1 MIIAVL
7 FRGNVYCQRSD
18 SRCRVLIQFGPP
30 KGEVIIIVKKL
41 QRLLSVFVIVPLLF
55 SSVPLS
61 LSAEAAE
68 TSGQAEPGP
77 WTFSAFGGN
86 TSPGKNPEPAIE
98 NSSTVTLTTY
108 GGKISGTDEG
118 LSFYY
123 RELPATAN
131 FELRARATVIAFN
144 SNSGVSTPNQKSF
157 GLMLRDTVN
166 AHGSSSTTTSNYAAA
181 GALDLAMKGFY
192 KKTTQVKL
200 NPFAGLNAPA
210 AGEVYDL
217 SLRKSGDT
225 YLLSV
230 NGQTEIVTLED
241 TFTDTVFAGI
251 YVARDATVTFSELEL
266 QIETKR
272 VTSLSADT
280 GGMTKTTYL
289 VGEPLNLT
297 GLVVKAVFSDH
308 SEATL
313 SSEEYI
319 VTGFDSSKPG
329 ENSIQIHYNGA
340 SANIP
345 LHIIPLTVSS
355 LSVKYEPV
363 QTVYYPGDSF
373 DPQGLVVA
381 AHYNNGYLIKEL
393 ADDLY
398 TLSINGHPVTDQ
410 LPYTFAEP
418 GSYEVLIASTETP
431 SVTTALQLEVID
443 AALTELEIRH
453 MPKQTVYYIG
463 DTLQLEGLSLYAHY
477 SDQTEVRLA
486 KDEYTV
492 SPLDTL
498 TPGEK
503 EIKLTH
509 KGLTA
514 SFTVKVRIK
523 ELTGIEVTRYPV
535 TTFFV
540 NEPFDSSGLIVS
552 KVYDNADREV
562 LSGFTLDHSAF
573 DNRLAGVY
581 PIKIIPDDS
590 SIQPIT
596 YTVTVKDKTT
606 PVWHSITFGQS
617 TSTANNKVV
626 SQDDGTLRLIALEGG
641 GKVTEDHDGITF
653 YYTELNALEDN
664 FVLSADIGVLDFAKN
679 PYDGQESFGI
689 MARDAIGTPG
699 TSSVFASNIAAIGG
713 YSGGTR
719 SALGTQLF
727 VRSGIEKPDGA
738 GSKGIQA
745 IMLKNERPAPANTAP
760 AAPYRLTLFKT
771 NSGFTGRLNSEREA
785 IHFEPD
791 ILSVQD
797 SAMYVGFYAARLA
810 TIDIRNIELTVTS
823 AATDA
828 PKVEPPAAPVTPDLS
843 ILSRSKASTP
853 DYEVIVRPNV
863 NGTVTVKQGS
873 RMIAQDVTAT
883 ADKRLAIP
891 AVLSGQGDTNFSVV
905 FWPED
910 TQYLTAYDTIV
921 RNFTVN
927 MNSYGDGKDI
937 YVSPAGTSN
946 GDGTMALPLD
956 LDTAIDYVQPG
967 QHIIM
972 LDGHYMRK
980 SPLVIQKYN
989 NGTEAARK
997 VLEAAPGARPIIDF
1011 DKKTEGVLLSG
1022 DYWHVK
1028 GLDFTRSAANM
1039 KGFTVGGNHNIVE
1052 NSRFYANGDTGLQIS
1067 RTDGTAR
1074 DITEWPSYNLIL
1086 NSTSFDNRDP
1096 SDNNADGFAAKLTAG
1111 TGNIFRGCLAHN
1123 NIDDGWDL
1131 YTKAGSGAIGPVLIE
1146 NSAAFNNGYLTDGT
1160 VGAGDKNG
1168 FKLGGEGIHVAHI
1181 IRNSVAFGNGAYGF
1195 TSNSNPG
1202 VIAVNNIGYNNTR
1215 GNLSFTTY
1223 GQITPDFKIDGF
1235 VSYRSGSI
1243 GKDQYPAS
1251 LAADNNFM
1259 YNGAASVNKSGK
1271 QLTDAN
1277 FVSLQ
1282 PVTSYLRDEEG
1293 NIIWGE
1299 FLKFIPF
1306 EDQGQEPE
1314 PEPQPGTQP
1323 EPEPEPEPEPQP
1335 EPEPGTRPSP
1345 SPSAAPV
1352 PSATPSPTPAP
1363 APNTSST
1370 GTGSA
1375 AYDSI
1380 PAVLL
1385 LDGSVSIELP
1395 VSLSTGKAIA
1405 RLSESALR
1413 QIVAVAKADSTGTKT
1428 LRIQLTAD
1436 PAQDMKEVELS
1447 LPAAAFRS
1455 GEAPLKLE
1463 IRSSLATIG
1472 LPDSIF
1478 TAEALNGIQTVT
1490 LSLRSITPGGKLQ
1503 AKLGDRP
1510 LIGYGLQLDGAA
1522 LQPDR
1527 LQSAIEIGLPH
1538 PPAVPAADNAFIVV
1552 WGIQEP
1558 GIIQPVIH
1566 GRYNA
1571 EKQQAIFS
1579 TTEVSGQYA
1588 AVYNHKTFQDIGSTH
1603 WAKSAIEALAS
1614 KGVIHGLSAA
1624 EFRPEQSVTRAEFAL
1639 LLVRGME
1646 FTVSEGPGFMDVL
1659 PGEPDEPLTRQ
1670 EMFVMAARALR
1681 AAGGM
1686 NPGENNSSVLEGFT
1700 DHRQI
1705 AGYAADDIAALA
1717 AAGLVKGDARQQLM
1731 PAASST
1737 RAEAAMLI
1745 YRMLQL

>member
-1 MIIAVL
+1 M
-7 FRGNVYCQRSD
+7 
-18 SRCRVLIQFGPP
+18 
-30 KGEVIIIVKKL
+30 KKL
-41 QRLLSVFVIVPLLF
+41 QRLLSVFVTVLLLF
-55 SSVPLS
+55 SSIPIS
-61 LSAEAAE
+61 LSAEAAG

-86 TSPGKNPEPAIE
+86 TSQGKNPEPAIE
-98 NSSTVTLTTY
+98 YPSTVTLTTY

-123 RELPATAN
+123 RELPASTN

-166 AHGSSSTTTSNYAAA
+166 PHGSSSTTTSNYAAA
-181 GALDLAMKGFY
+181 GALDLVMKGFY
-192 KKTTQVKL
+192 KKTAQVKL
-200 NPFAGLNAPA
+200 NPFAGLSAPA

-217 SLRKSGDT
+217 SIRKSGDT

-241 TFTDTVFAGI
+241 TFSETMFAGI
-251 YVARDATVTFSELEL
+251 YVSRDATVAFSELDL
-266 QIETKR
+266 QIETKH

-280 GGMTKTTYL
+280 SGMTKTSYL
-289 VGEPLNLT
+289 VGEPLDLT
-297 GLVVKAVFSDH
+297 GLIVKAVFSDH

-319 VTGFDSSKPG
+319 VTGFDNSTAG
-329 ENSIQIHYNGA
+329 ENRIQINYNGA
-340 SANIP
+340 SVSIP
-345 LHIIPLTVSS
+345 LQIIPLTVSS

-363 QTVYYPGDSF
+363 KTVYYPGDSF

-393 ADDLY
+393 AHDLY
-398 TLSINGHPVTDQ
+398 TLSINGQPVTEQ
-410 LPYTFAEP
+410 LPYTFAGP

-431 SVTTALQLEVID
+431 SVTTALQLEVMD
-443 AALTELEIRH
+443 ATLSDLEIRH

-477 SDQTEVRLA
+477 SDHTEVRLA
-486 KDEYTV
+486 KDEYII

-498 TPGEK
+498 TPGDK
-503 EIKLTH
+503 EIKVTYKELTV
-509 KGLTA
+509 
-514 SFTVKVRIK
+514 SFTVKVKIK
-523 ELTGIEVTRYPV
+523 ELTGIEITRYPV

-540 NEPFDSSGLIVS
+540 NEPFDSSGLTVS

-573 DNRLAGVY
+573 DNRQSGVY
-581 PIKIIPDDS
+581 KVQIIPDDS

-596 YTVTVKDKTT
+596 YTVTVKEKTT

-617 TSTANNKVV
+617 TSATNNKVV
-626 SQDDGTLRLIALEGG
+626 AQEDGTLRVIALEGG

-664 FVLSADIGVLDFAKN
+664 FVLSADIEVLNFAKT

-727 VRSGIEKPDGA
+727 VRSGIEKPDGT
-738 GSKGIQA
+738 GSKGIKT
-745 IMLKNERPAPANTAP
+745 IMLKNERPAPGNTAP
-760 AAPYRLTLFKT
+760 AAPYRLTLSKT
-771 NSGFTGRLNSEREA
+771 NSGFTGRINSEREA

-797 SAMYVGFYAARLA
+797 STMYVGFYAARLA
-810 TIDIRNIELTVTS
+810 TIDIRNIQLTVTS

-853 DYEVIVRPNV
+853 EYEVIVRPNV

-873 RMIAQDVTAT
+873 RIIAQDVAAT
-883 ADKRLAIP
+883 ADKRLAVP
-891 AVLSGQGDTNFSVV
+891 AVLSGHGDTNFSVV

-910 TQYLTAYDTIV
+910 TQYLTSYDTIV

-927 MNSYGDGKDI
+927 MNSYGNGEDI
-937 YVSPAGTSN
+937 YVSPAGTSA

-956 LDTAIDYVQPG
+956 LDTAIDYVKPG
-967 QHIIM
+967 QHILM
-972 LDGHYMRK
+972 LDGHYVRK

-1028 GLDFTRSAANM
+1028 GLDFTRSAANT

-1067 RTDGTAR
+1067 RTDGTAK

-1096 SDNNADGFAAKLTAG
+1096 SDNNADGFAAKLTSG

-1235 VSYRSGSI
+1235 VSYQSGSI

-1251 LAADNNFM
+1251 LAAENNFM
-1259 YNGAASVNKSGK
+1259 YNGTASVNKSGK

-1282 PVTSYLRDEEG
+1282 PVTSYLRDAEG

-1306 EDQGQEPE
+1306 DDQE
-1314 PEPQPGTQP
+1314 PGTQP
-1323 EPEPEPEPEPQP
+1323 E
-1335 EPEPGTRPSP
+1335 P

-1352 PSATPSPTPAP
+1352 SSATPSPIS
-1363 APNTSST
+1363 APNTNST

-1375 AYDSI
+1375 ANNSI

-1385 LDGSVSIELP
+1385 LDGSVSIDLP
-1395 VSLSTGKAIA
+1395 VSHTTGKALA
-1405 RLSESALR
+1405 RLSESALH
-1413 QIVAVAKADSTGTKT
+1413 QIVTVARADATGTKT

-1436 PAQDMKEVELS
+1436 PDQDMKEVELS

-1455 GEAPLKLE
+1455 GDGLLKLE
-1463 IRSSLATIG
+1463 IRSSLAAVG
-1472 LPDSIF
+1472 LPHSIF
-1478 TAEALNGIQTVT
+1478 AAETLDGVKTIT
-1490 LSLRSITPGGKLQ
+1490 LSLRSMTPGGQLQ

-1527 LQSAIEIGLPH
+1527 LQSAIEIGIPH

-1552 WGIQEP
+1552 WGIQEQ
-1558 GIIQPVIH
+1558 GIVQPVIH
-1566 GRYNA
+1566 GKYNA

-1579 TTEVSGQYA
+1579 TNGISGQYT
-1588 AVYNHKTFQDIGSTH
+1588 AVYNHKTFQDIDSTH
-1603 WAKSAIEALAS
+1603 WAKSAVEVLAS
-1614 KGVIHGLSAA
+1614 KGVIQGISAA
-1624 EFRPEQSVTRAEFAL
+1624 EFRPEQPVTRAEFAL

-1646 FTVSEGPGFMDVL
+1646 LTASEGPSFMDVSPGDDYYKELMAARKLGLITGL
-1659 PGEPDEPLTRQ
+1659 PGGLFQPDVPVSRQ

-1681 AAGGM
+1681 AVERM
-1686 NPGENNSSVLEGFT
+1686 NPGENTSSVLKGFT
-1700 DHRQI
+1700 DHQQI
-1705 AGYAADDIAALA
+1705 ASYAADDIAAMA
-1717 AAGLVKGDARQQLM
+1717 AAGLVKGDAQQQLM

-1745 YRMLQL
+1745 YRMLEL

>member
-1 MIIAVL
+1 M
-7 FRGNVYCQRSD
+7 
-18 SRCRVLIQFGPP
+18 
-30 KGEVIIIVKKL
+30 KKL
-41 QRLLSVFVIVPLLF
+41 QRLLSLFVIVLLLF
-55 SSVPLS
+55 SSIPIS
-61 LSAEAAE
+61 LSAEAAG
-68 TSGQAEPGP
+68 TSGQAAPGP
-77 WTFSAFGGN
+77 WAFSAFGGN

-98 NSSTVTLTTY
+98 NPSTVTLTTY

-123 RELPATAN
+123 RELPASAN
-131 FELRARATVIAFN
+131 FELSARATVIAFN
-144 SNSGVSTPNQKSF
+144 SNSGVNAPNQKSF
-157 GLMLRDTVN
+157 GLMLRDSVN
-166 AHGSSSTTTSNYAAA
+166 PHGSSSTTTSNYAAA
-181 GALDLAMKGFY
+181 GALDLVMKGFY
-192 KKTTQVKL
+192 KKTAQVKL
-200 NPFAGLNAPA
+200 NPFAGLSAPA

-251 YVARDATVTFSELEL
+251 YVSRDATVTFGELDL

-280 GGMTKTTYL
+280 GGMTKSSYL
-289 VGEPLNLT
+289 VGEPLDLT
-297 GLVVKAVFSDH
+297 GLIVKAVFSDH

-319 VTGFDSSKPG
+319 VTGFDSSTAG
-329 ENSIQIHYNGA
+329 ENRIQINYNGA
-340 SANIP
+340 SVNIP
-345 LHIIPLTVSS
+345 LQIIPLTVSS

-363 QTVYYPGDSF
+363 KTVYYPGDSF
-373 DPQGLVVA
+373 DPQGLILA

-410 LPYTFAEP
+410 FPYTFAEP
-418 GSYEVLIASTETP
+418 GFYNLLIASTETP
-431 SVTTALQLEVID
+431 AVTTALKLEVID
-443 AALTELEIRH
+443 ATLSELEIRH
-453 MPKQTVYYIG
+453 EPKQTVYYIG
-463 DTLQLEGLSLYAHY
+463 DTLQLEGISLYAHY
-477 SDQTEVRLA
+477 SDHSQVRLA
-486 KDEYTV
+486 KDEYHV

-498 TPGEK
+498 NPGDK
-503 EIKLTH
+503 EIKVTY
-509 KGLTA
+509 KELTA

-523 ELTGIEVTRYPV
+523 ELTGIEVTGYPRA
-535 TTFFV
+535 TFFV
-540 NEPFDSSGLIVS
+540 DEPFDSSGLVVS

-562 LSGFTLDHSAF
+562 LSSFTLDSSKF

-581 PIKIIPDDS
+581 PVKIIPDDS

-596 YTVTVKDKTT
+596 YPVTVKEKTS

-617 TSTANNKVV
+617 TSAANNKVV
-626 SQDDGTLRLIALEGG
+626 AQDDGTLRVIALEGG

-664 FVLSADIGVLDFAKN
+664 FVLSADIEVLNFAKT

-727 VRSGIEKPDGA
+727 VRSGIEKPDGS
-738 GSKGIQA
+738 GSEGIKT
-745 IMLKNERPAPANTAP
+745 IMLKNERPAPGNTAP
-760 AAPYRLTLFKT
+760 APPYRLTLSKT
-771 NSGFTGRLNSEREA
+771 NSGFTGRINSEQEA

-797 SAMYVGFYAARLA
+797 STMYVGFYAARLA
-810 TIDIRNIELTVTS
+810 TIDIRNIQLTVTS

-853 DYEVIVRPNV
+853 EYEVIVRPNV

-873 RMIAQDVTAT
+873 RIIAQDVAAT
-883 ADKRLAIP
+883 ADKRLAVP
-891 AVLSGQGDTNFSVV
+891 AVLSGHGDTNFSVV

-927 MNSYGDGKDI
+927 MNSYGNGEDI
-937 YVSPAGTSN
+937 YVSPAGTSA

-956 LDTAIDYVQPG
+956 LDTAIDYVKPG

-972 LDGHYMRK
+972 IDGHYVRK

-1028 GLDFTRSAANM
+1028 GLDFTRSAANT

-1067 RTDGTAR
+1067 RTDGTAQ
-1074 DITEWPSYNLIL
+1074 DLAEWPSYNLIL

-1096 SDNNADGFAAKLTAG
+1096 SDNNADGFAAKLTSG

-1235 VSYRSGSI
+1235 VSYQSGSI

-1251 LAADNNFM
+1251 LAAENNFM
-1259 YNGAASVNKSGK
+1259 YNGTASVNKSGK

-1282 PVTSYLRDEEG
+1282 PVTSYLRDAEG

-1306 EDQGQEPE
+1306 ENQVQ
-1314 PEPQPGTQP
+1314 
-1323 EPEPEPEPEPQP
+1323 
-1335 EPEPGTRPSP
+1335 EPEPGTQPSP

-1352 PSATPSPTPAP
+1352 PSATPSPTS
-1363 APNTSST
+1363 APNTSSS

-1375 AYDSI
+1375 DYDSI

-1395 VSLSTGKAIA
+1395 LSLTTGKAVA
-1405 RLSESALR
+1405 RLSESALHR
-1413 QIVAVAKADSTGTKT
+1413 IVPVAKADSTGTKT

-1436 PAQDMKEVELS
+1436 TAQDMKEVELS
-1447 LPAAAFRS
+1447 LPAVAFRS
-1455 GEAPLKLE
+1455 GDAPLKLE

-1472 LPDSIF
+1472 LLDSIF
-1478 TAEALNGIQTVT
+1478 AAEALDGVKTIT
-1490 LSLRSITPGGKLQ
+1490 LSLRSMTPGGKLQ
-1503 AKLGDRP
+1503 AKLGDSP

-1527 LQSAIEIGLPH
+1527 LQSAIEIGIPH
-1538 PPAVPAADNAFIVV
+1538 PPAVPAADNAYIVV
-1552 WGIQEP
+1552 WGIQEQ

-1566 GRYNA
+1566 GKYNA
-1571 EKQQAIFS
+1571 DTRQAIFS
-1579 TTEVSGQYA
+1579 TTQASGQYA
-1588 AVYNHKTFQDIGSTH
+1588 AVYHHKTFQDINSFH
-1603 WAKSAIEALAS
+1603 WAKSAVEVLAS
-1614 KGVIHGLSAA
+1614 NGVIQGISAA
-1624 EFRPEQSVTRAEFAL
+1624 EFRPEQSVTRAEFAI

-1646 FTVSEGPGFMDVL
+1646 LTASEGPGFTDVSPGNYYYKELMTAQKLGIITGL
-1659 PGEPDEPLTRQ
+1659 PGGLFQPDVPVSRQ
-1670 EMFVMAARALR
+1670 EMFVMTARALR
-1681 AAGGM
+1681 AVERM
-1686 NPGENNSSVLEGFT
+1686 NPGENTSSVLKGFT
-1700 DHRQI
+1700 DHQQI
-1705 AGYAADDIAALA
+1705 ASYAADDIAALT
-1717 AAGLVKGDARQQLM
+1717 AAGLVKGDAQEHLM

-1745 YRMLQL
+1745 YRMLEL

>member
-1 MIIAVL
+1 
-7 FRGNVYCQRSD
+7 
-18 SRCRVLIQFGPP
+18 
-30 KGEVIIIVKKL
+30 
-41 QRLLSVFVIVPLLF
+41 
-55 SSVPLS
+55 
-61 LSAEAAE
+61 
-68 TSGQAEPGP
+68 
-77 WTFSAFGGN
+77 
-86 TSPGKNPEPAIE
+86 
-98 NSSTVTLTTY
+98 
-108 GGKISGTDEG
+108 
-118 LSFYY
+118 
-123 RELPATAN
+123 
-131 FELRARATVIAFN
+131 
-144 SNSGVSTPNQKSF
+144 
-157 GLMLRDTVN
+157 
-166 AHGSSSTTTSNYAAA
+166 
-181 GALDLAMKGFY
+181 
-192 KKTTQVKL
+192 
-200 NPFAGLNAPA
+200 
-210 AGEVYDL
+210 
-217 SLRKSGDT
+217 
-225 YLLSV
+225 
-230 NGQTEIVTLED
+230 
-241 TFTDTVFAGI
+241 
-251 YVARDATVTFSELEL
+251 
-266 QIETKR
+266 
-272 VTSLSADT
+272 
-280 GGMTKTTYL
+280 MTKTSYL
-289 VGEPLNLT
+289 VGEPLDLT
-297 GLVVKAVFSDH
+297 GLIVKAVFSDH
-308 SEATL
+308 SEAAL

-340 SANIP
+340 SVSIP
-345 LHIIPLTVSS
+345 LHIIPLTLSS

-398 TLSINGHPVTDQ
+398 TLSINGQPVTDQ

-418 GSYEVLIASTETP
+418 GAYEVLIASTETP

-453 MPKQTVYYIG
+453 MPKHTVYYIG

-477 SDQTEVRLA
+477 SDHTEVRLA
-486 KDEYTV
+486 KNEYTV

-503 EIKLTH
+503 DIKLTH

-523 ELTGIEVTRYPV
+523 ELTGIEVTGYPR

-540 NEPFDSSGLIVS
+540 NEPFDSSGLVVS

-562 LSGFTLDHSAF
+562 LGGFTLDHSAF
-573 DNRLAGVY
+573 DNRMAGVY
-581 PIKIIPDDS
+581 PVQIIPDDS
-590 SIQPIT
+590 SIQPIS
-596 YTVTVKDKTT
+596 YTVTVKEKTT

-617 TSTANNKVV
+617 TSAANNKVV
-626 SQDDGTLRLIALEGG
+626 SQDDGTLRVIALEGG

-664 FVLSADIGVLDFAKN
+664 FVLSADIGVLDYAKN

-689 MARDAIGTPG
+689 MARDSIGTPG

-727 VRSGIEKPDGA
+727 VRSGIEKPDGT
-738 GSKGIQA
+738 GSKGIQT

-760 AAPYRLTLFKT
+760 AAPYRLTLSKT
-771 NSGFTGRLNSEREA
+771 NSGFAGRLNAEGEA
-785 IHFEPD
+785 IHFTPD

-797 SAMYVGFYAARLA
+797 STMYVGFYAARLA

-843 ILSRSKASTP
+843 ILSRSKTSTP
-853 DYEVIVRPNV
+853 GYEVMLRPNV

-873 RMIAQDVTAT
+873 RIIAQDIAAT
-883 ADKRLAIP
+883 ADTRLAIP

-910 TQYLTAYDTIV
+910 TQYLTSYDTIV

-927 MNSYGDGKDI
+927 MNSYGDGEEI
-937 YVSPAGTSN
+937 YVSPAGTSA

-956 LDTAIDYVQPG
+956 LDTAIDYVKPG

-972 LDGHYMRK
+972 LDGHYVRK

-997 VLEAAPGARPIIDF
+997 VLEAAPGARPVIDF

-1028 GLDFTRSAANM
+1028 GLDFTRSAANT

-1074 DITEWPSYNLIL
+1074 DISEWPSYNLIL

-1168 FKLGGEGIHVAHI
+1168 FKLGGEGIHVAHT

-1235 VSYRSGSI
+1235 VSYQSGSI

-1259 YNGAASVNKSGK
+1259 YNGIASVNKSGK

-1277 FVSLQ
+1277 FASLQ

-1293 NIIWGE
+1293 NILWGD

-1306 EDQGQEPE
+1306 EDHGQEPE
-1314 PEPQPGTQP
+1314 PEPETQ
-1323 EPEPEPEPEPQP
+1323 PEPQP
-1335 EPEPGTRPSP
+1335 EPEPETRPSP
-1345 SPSAAPV
+1345 SPSAVPV
-1352 PSATPSPTPAP
+1352 PSATPRPTAVPDTS
-1363 APNTSST
+1363 NTSSS

-1375 AYDSI
+1375 TNDSI
-1380 PAVLL
+1380 TTVLL

-1413 QIVAVAKADSTGTKT
+1413 QIVAGAKADSTGTKA

-1436 PAQDMKEVELS
+1436 PAQAMKEVELS
-1447 LPAAAFRS
+1447 LPAEAFRS
-1455 GEAPLKLE
+1455 GDAPLRLE
-1463 IRSSLATIG
+1463 IRSSLAALR
-1472 LPDSIF
+1472 LPDRIF
-1478 TAEALNGIQTVT
+1478 TAEALDGVKTVT
-1490 LSLRSITPGGKLQ
+1490 ISLRSITPGGQLQ

-1527 LQSAIEIGLPH
+1527 LQSAIEIGIPH
-1538 PPAVPAADNAFIVV
+1538 PPAVPATDNAYIVV
-1552 WGIQEP
+1552 WGIQEQ

-1566 GRYNA
+1566 GKYNA

-1579 TTEVSGQYA
+1579 TTAASGQYA
-1588 AVYNHKTFQDIGSTH
+1588 AVFHHKTFQDIGSAH

-1614 KGVIHGLSAA
+1614 KGIIQGLSAT
-1624 EFRPEQSVTRAEFAL
+1624 EFKPEQSVTRAEFAI

-1646 FTVSEGPGFMDVL
+1646 HTASEGPGFTDVSPGDYYYKELMTARKLGLITGL
-1659 PGEPDEPLTRQ
+1659 PGGLFQPNVPVSRQ
-1670 EMFVMAARALR
+1670 EMFVMTARALR
-1681 AAGGM
+1681 AAGGV
-1686 NPGENNSSVLEGFT
+1686 NPGQNTSSVLKGFA
-1700 DHRQI
+1700 DHSQVS
-1705 AGYAADDIAALA
+1705 GYAADDIAVMA
-1717 AAGLVKGDARQQLM
+1717 AAGLIKGNGQQLM
-1731 PAASST
+1731 PAASAT